1 MIRSWDEK
9 KLDEFKQR
17 PELIRKG
24 VTSHFQG
31 RALQREGIS
40 LKWGQ
45 AWGVQWAY
53 SDITRAKLVRGKEND
68 GEKSEW
74 SVETTHERFFKHGL
88 KLWIISKGNGK

>member
-31 RALQREGIS
+31 RALQREEIS

-53 SDITRAKLVRGKEND
+53 ILLEQSWL
-68 GEKSEW
+68 GEKSYRGRNQ
-74 SVETTHERFFKHGL
+74 SGL
-88 KLWIISKGNGK
+88 